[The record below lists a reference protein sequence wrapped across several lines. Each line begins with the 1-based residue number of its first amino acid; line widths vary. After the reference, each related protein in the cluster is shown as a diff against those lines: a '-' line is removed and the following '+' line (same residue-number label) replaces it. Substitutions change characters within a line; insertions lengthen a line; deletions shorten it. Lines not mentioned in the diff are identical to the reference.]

1 MDLMKTAGAVLS
13 FIIAAS
19 ACTGCTLQNDLPSD
33 TAAGEITPFAPLTEP
48 DPSKADVYLIIK
60 NFNSSYWQV
69 VADGVQQAGID
80 LGCNIYYSGAQSE
93 TEISV
98 QEKLMEIAQE
108 SGADS
113 IILAPNDSVRLSE
126 SVSRIH
132 SSGTPVIIVDTA
144 VNTPEH
150 DICFMTDNLMAGHE
164 AAAEMIRL
172 LKEMGVPE
180 DEKAEIGIQIG
191 AANSQSINERV
202 AGFCLYWRDN
212 APEKWTIIDD
222 IMSNGGDADIAGEL
236 AEKMLAEHPDIRG
249 LYGSNS
255 GSAAGLASAVL
266 SKQLTNVAVVGFDY
280 SEDIAKLINSTE
292 YHASAMLQQQWDMGY
307 MAVKAS
313 LEILAGDLPEVKFR
327 DMGVL
332 ILNKDTI
339 SLPEIRENL
348 SRI

>member
-1 MDLMKTAGAVLS
+1 
-13 FIIAAS
+13 
-19 ACTGCTLQNDLPSD
+19 
-33 TAAGEITPFAPLTEP
+33 
-48 DPSKADVYLIIK
+48 
-60 NFNSSYWQV
+60 
-69 VADGVQQAGID
+69 
-80 LGCNIYYSGAQSE
+80 
-93 TEISV
+93 
-98 QEKLMEIAQE
+98 MEIAQE

-280 SEDIAKLINSTE
+280 SEDIAKLINSNE